1 MNNEH
6 YQRQNFG
13 SMKTLITL
21 LFATLLVSCQ
31 HYDKEVHKE
40 LPPIYSDITVRTSE
54 DNKLR
59 FYSWED
65 DRSGTASSYCNAV
78 EYLTEDSEITRIE
91 KTVAEL
97 ITGMKD
103 ELSPGYEIIKIYTLS
118 QNKYIIIAHGKECS
132 SIGCGLVAALQIK
145 NDKLIPV
152 NALDGNSYITFEYN
166 FFDDKF
172 EDMSDEELEYWA
184 WLCKYDS
191 INQTLSLRQFSKDGD
206 VTNAYKCYTIR

>member
-1 MNNEH
+1 
-6 YQRQNFG
+6 
-13 SMKTLITL
+13 
-21 LFATLLVSCQ
+21 
-31 HYDKEVHKE
+31 
-40 LPPIYSDITVRTSE
+40 
-54 DNKLR
+54 
-59 FYSWED
+59 
-65 DRSGTASSYCNAV
+65 
-78 EYLTEDSEITRIE
+78 
-91 KTVAEL
+91 
-97 ITGMKD
+97 MKD

-118 QNKYIIIAHGKECS
+118 QTKYIIIAHGKECS
-132 SIGCGLVAALQIK
+132 SFGCGLVAALQIK
-145 NDKLIPV
+145 SDKLIPV

>member
-1 MNNEH
+1 
-6 YQRQNFG
+6 
-13 SMKTLITL
+13 MKTLIVFLITTL
-21 LFATLLVSCQ
+21 LTSC
-31 HYDKEVHKE
+31 HHDKEVHKE
-40 LPPIYSDITVRTSE
+40 LSPIYGDITVRTS
-54 DNKLR
+54 DNNKLR

-65 DRSGTASSYCNAV
+65 DRSGTASSYCNVV
-78 EYLTEDSEITRIE
+78 EYLTEDGEITRIE

-132 SIGCGLVAALQIK
+132 SLGCGLVAALQIK

-152 NALDGNSYITFEYN
+152 NALDGNSHITFEYN

-172 EDMSDEELEYWA
+172 EDMPDEELEDWA